1 MTMRDRVRYVT
12 MLIFLAASA
21 ACGRKIDGVLYSTM
35 DAGGKR
41 LANRE
46 VVAVPANSRTEN
58 ALAQFCGEVAKRGAD
73 SDSLRVRLERR
84 SNQLLVE
91 ASQEQA
97 RNGWSQRWKQL
108 TGQSTAAYDS
118 ARSVPLEALAS
129 SVKVAQ
135 DLADARATTN
145 ANGEFHLASVPI
157 GKHLLVATADDD
169 WGDVFIV
176 GYFKPVVADLSTDRA
191 MPGCVLG
198 KDFQR

>member
-1 MTMRDRVRYVT
+1 MRGRVRCVT
-12 MLIFLAASA
+12 MLIFLATSA

-58 ALAQFCGEVAKRGAD
+58 ALAQFCSEVAKRGAD

-108 TGQSTAAYDS
+108 TSQSTVASDS
-118 ARSVPLEALAS
+118 ARAVPL
-129 SVKVAQ
+129 
-135 DLADARATTN
+135 
-145 ANGEFHLASVPI
+145 
-157 GKHLLVATADDD
+157 
-169 WGDVFIV
+169 
-176 GYFKPVVADLSTDRA
+176 
-191 MPGCVLG
+191 
-198 KDFQR
+198 